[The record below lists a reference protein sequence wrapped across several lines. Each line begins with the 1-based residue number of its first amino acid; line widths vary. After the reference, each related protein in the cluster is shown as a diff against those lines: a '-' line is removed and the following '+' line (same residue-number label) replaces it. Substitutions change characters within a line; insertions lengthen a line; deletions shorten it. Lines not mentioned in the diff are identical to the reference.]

1 MSLKRLL
8 FFLCMAFAVFFVITK
23 PAAAAHFVKEAG
35 ESLGQWMETAAS
47 SLIKFFKSLV

>member
-8 FFLCMAFAVFFVITK
+8 FFLCITFAFFFVLTK

-35 ESLGQWMETAAS
+35 ESIGQWLETAAH
-47 SLIKFFKSLV
+47 SLVRFFESLA